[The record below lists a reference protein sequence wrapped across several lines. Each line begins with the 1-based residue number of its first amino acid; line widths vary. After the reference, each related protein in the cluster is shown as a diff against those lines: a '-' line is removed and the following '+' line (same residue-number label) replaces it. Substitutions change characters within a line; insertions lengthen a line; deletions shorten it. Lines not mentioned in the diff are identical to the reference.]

1 MTSTSRR
8 YRSYLIRL
16 WRSESDDT
24 SIWHASTEDTR
35 TGERRN
41 FAGISQLF
49 CFLEQQT
56 REPQTDDTTTQ
67 AVRDGDDW
75 IISGTKSWVT
85 SGSHA
90 GVIITMARTDTPKER
105 KGARG
110 IGAFIVYLAITRR

>member
-1 MTSTSRR
+1 MASTSRR

-16 WRSESDDT
+16 WRSDSDDT

-56 REPQTDDTTTQ
+56 REPQSDDTTTQ
-67 AVRDGDDW
+67 AVPDG
-75 IISGTKSWVT
+75 
-85 SGSHA
+85 
-90 GVIITMARTDTPKER
+90 
-105 KGARG
+105 
-110 IGAFIVYLAITRR
+110 

>member
-16 WRSESDDT
+16 WRSENDDT

-67 AVRDGDDW
+67 AVPDG
-75 IISGTKSWVT
+75 
-85 SGSHA
+85 
-90 GVIITMARTDTPKER
+90 
-105 KGARG
+105 
-110 IGAFIVYLAITRR
+110 